1 MAEVRFKPTQPT
13 GKEMSNVLAICGSL
27 RKGSFNRML
36 MNASIGLAPP
46 GMTIK
51 EGPSFAKFP
60 IYNFDD
66 QQATGFPRDVD
77 ALNDAVKAADGVLIV
92 SSEYNWSIPGGL
104 KNAID
109 WLSRYKDVT
118 FKDKPVCIQ
127 SAAPGLLG
135 GSRMQYHLRM
145 AMQAIDAQLF
155 GKPEVIVNMAAS
167 KFADGQLKDQTAVDL
182 IKQQLAGFAKF
193 IERVTVR

>member
-1 MAEVRFKPTQPT
+1 MAQ
-13 GKEMSNVLAICGSL
+13 VLAICGSL

-36 MNASIGLAPP
+36 MNASIGLAPE

-51 EGPSFAKFP
+51 EGPSFGKLP

-66 QQATGFPRDVD
+66 QQSTGFPKDSD
-77 ALNDAVKAADGVLIV
+77 ALHEAVRAADGVLVV
-92 SSEYNWSIPGGL
+92 SAEYNWSIPGGL

-109 WLSRYKDVT
+109 WLSRYKEVS

-145 AMQAIDAQLF
+145 ALQAIDAQLF

-167 KFADGQLKDQTAVDL
+167 KFADGALKDQVALDL
-182 IKQQLAGFAKF
+182 IKQQLAAFGKF

>member
-1 MAEVRFKPTQPT
+1 MA
-13 GKEMSNVLAICGSL
+13 NVVAICGSL

-36 MNASIGLAPP
+36 MNTSIALAPA
-46 GMTIK
+46 GMTIA
-51 EGPSFAKFP
+51 EAPSFAKLP

-66 QQATGFPRDVD
+66 QQASGTPKDCD
-77 ALNDAVKAADGVLIV
+77 AIDAAIKAADGVLIV

-109 WLSRYKDVT
+109 WLSRYKDVS

-145 AMQAIDAQLF
+145 ALQAIDAQLF

-167 KFADGQLKDQTAVDL
+167 KFTDGKLNDQGAIDL
-182 IKQQLAGFAKF
+182 IKQQLTAFGKF

>member
-1 MAEVRFKPTQPT
+1 MA
-13 GKEMSNVLAICGSL
+13 NVVAICGSL
-27 RKGSFNRML
+27 RKGSFNRQL
-36 MNASIGLAPP
+36 MNASIGLAPA
-46 GMTIK
+46 GMTIT
-51 EGPSFAKFP
+51 EAPSFAKIP

-66 QQATGFPRDVD
+66 QQSTGFPKDAD
-77 ALNDAVKAADGVLIV
+77 ALDAAIKAADGVLVV

-109 WLSRYKDVT
+109 WLSRYKEVA
-118 FKDKPVCIQ
+118 FKDKPCCIQ

-145 AMQAIDAQLF
+145 TLQSVDAQLF

-167 KFADGQLKDQTAVDL
+167 KFTDGKLTDQGAIDL

-193 IERVTVR
+193 IERHKPR

>member
-1 MAEVRFKPTQPT
+1 MAQ
-13 GKEMSNVLAICGSL
+13 VLAICGSL
-27 RKGSFNRML
+27 RKGSFNRQL
-36 MNASIGLAPP
+36 MNASIGLAPE

-51 EGPSFAKFP
+51 EAPSFAKYP

-66 QQATGFPRDVD
+66 QQATGVPKDIE
-77 ALNDAVKAADGVLIV
+77 ALNDAIKAADGVLIV
-92 SSEYNWSIPGGL
+92 SPEYNWSIPAGL

-109 WLSRYKDVT
+109 WISRCKEVS

-145 AMQAIDAQLF
+145 ALQAIDAQLF

-167 KFADGQLKDQTAVDL
+167 KFADGKLTDQGAIDL
-182 IKQQLAGFAKF
+182 IKQQLGAFNKF
-193 IERVTVR
+193 IARVTVR

>member
-1 MAEVRFKPTQPT
+1 MAQ
-13 GKEMSNVLAICGSL
+13 VLAICGSL
-27 RKGSFNRML
+27 RKGSFNRQL
-36 MNASIGLAPP
+36 MNASIGLAPE

-51 EGPSFAKFP
+51 EAPSFAKYP

-66 QQATGFPRDVD
+66 QQATGTPKEIE
-77 ALNDAVKAADGVLIV
+77 ALNDAIKAADGVLIV
-92 SSEYNWSIPGGL
+92 SPEYNWSIPAGL

-109 WLSRYKDVT
+109 WISRCKEVS

-145 AMQAIDAQLF
+145 ALQAIDAQLF

-167 KFADGQLKDQTAVDL
+167 KFADGKLTDQGAIDL
-182 IKQQLAGFAKF
+182 IKQQLGAFNKF
-193 IERVTVR
+193 LARVTVR

>member
-1 MAEVRFKPTQPT
+1 MA
-13 GKEMSNVLAICGSL
+13 NVVAICGSL
-27 RKGSFNRML
+27 RKGSFNRQL
-36 MNASIGLAPP
+36 MNASIGLAPE

-51 EGPSFAKFP
+51 EGPSFASFP

-66 QQATGFPRDVD
+66 QQATGVPASVE
-77 ALNDAVKAADGVLIV
+77 ALSAAIKAADGVLVV
-92 SSEYNWSIPGGL
+92 SAEYNWSIPGGL

-109 WLSRYKDVT
+109 WLSRTKEVSI
-118 FKDKPVCIQ
+118 KDKPVCIQ

-145 AMQAIDAQLF
+145 AFQAIDAQLF

-167 KFADGQLKDQTAVDL
+167 KFADGKLTDQGATDL
-182 IKQQLAGFAKF
+182 IKQQLAAFGKF
-193 IERVTVR
+193 IDRVTVR

>member
-1 MAEVRFKPTQPT
+1 MAENL
-13 GKEMSNVLAICGSL
+13 NVLAICGSL

-36 MNASIGLAPP
+36 MNTSISLAPP

-51 EGPSFAKFP
+51 EAPSFGKFP

-66 QQATGFPRDVD
+66 QQATGFPKDVD
-77 ALNDAVKAADGVLIV
+77 ALHEAVKAADGVLIV
-92 SSEYNWSIPGGL
+92 SAEYNWSIPGGL

-109 WLSRYKDVT
+109 WLSRYKEVA
-118 FKDKPVCIQ
+118 FAGKPCCIQ

-145 AMQAIDAQLF
+145 ALTSVDAVLF
-155 GKPEVIVNMAAS
+155 GKPEVIVNMAAQ
-167 KFADGQLKDQTAVDL
+167 KFDQQTGQLKDQAAIDL

-193 IERVTVR
+193 IERWRR

>member
-1 MAEVRFKPTQPT
+1 
-13 GKEMSNVLAICGSL
+13 
-27 RKGSFNRML
+27 ML
-36 MNASIGLAPP
+36 MNTSIGLAPE
-46 GMTIK
+46 GMIIK
-51 EGPSFAKFP
+51 EGPSFASFP

-66 QQATGFPRDVD
+66 QQASGIPAAVT
-77 ALNDAVKAADGVLIV
+77 ALGEAIRSADGVLVV

-109 WLSRYKDVT
+109 WLSRMKEVP
-118 FKDKPVCIQ
+118 FVGKPTCIQ

-145 AMQAIDAQLF
+145 ALHAVDASLF

-167 KFADGQLKDQTAVDL
+167 KFAEGKLTDQGAIDL
-182 IKQQLAGFAKF
+182 IKQQLAAFGKF
-193 IERVTVR
+193 IERHGR